1 MRFSTRA
8 IHVGQETEEVTGA
21 TIPPIF
27 LTSTYNQEAP
37 NVHKGYD
44 YSRAINPTRNNL
56 EACLASLEGG
66 EAAAAF
72 SSGMA
77 AITAVFQTLRPGDGV
92 VAGHDLYGGT
102 FRLLEKHFIPWGLQ
116 VVYADGESL
125 EDFEKAIGQF
135 SRPRI
140 MWLETPTNPLL
151 HISDLRELCGLAKKH
166 DMTVAVDNTFATPYL
181 QRPLELGADIVVHS
195 TTKYLGGHSDVIGG
209 AAITRTAGQMEPIR
223 FLQFA
228 AGAIPSPFDCYL
240 VQRGLKTLA
249 LRMDKHCSNAQTIA
263 EKLLNYPQVK
273 EVLYP
278 GLPSHPGYGL
288 AKEQMSGFG
297 GIVSFRLNGDL
308 EKTKRFCSSL
318 KVFSL
323 AESLGGIESL
333 CNHPALMTHASI
345 PQEIREQRGVG
356 DTLIRLSVGIED
368 IQDLLQDIEQALANI
383 T

>member
-8 IHVGQETEEVTGA
+8 IHVGQEAEEVTGA

-66 EAAAAF
+66 KAGAAF
-72 SSGMA
+72 SSGLA
-77 AITAVFQTLRPGDGV
+77 ATTAVFQTLRPGDGV

-102 FRLLEKHFIPWGLQ
+102 FRLLEKHFVPWGLQ
-116 VVYADGESL
+116 VVYAEGESL
-125 EDFEKAIGQF
+125 ADFEKAIGKL
-135 SRPRI
+135 SRPRM

-151 HISDLRELCGLAKKH
+151 NISDLPELCNLAKKH
-166 DMTVAVDNTFATPYL
+166 DTAVAVDNTFATPYL
-181 QRPLELGADIVVHS
+181 QRPIALGADIVVHS
-195 TTKYLGGHSDVIGG
+195 TTKYLGGHSDIIGG
-209 AAITRTAGQMEPIR
+209 AVITRTAGQMEPIR

-228 AGAIPSPFDCYL
+228 AGAVPGPFDCYL
-240 VQRGLKTLA
+240 VQRGIKTLA
-249 LRMDKHCSNAQTIA
+249 LRMEKHCSNAQIIA
-263 EKLLNYPQVK
+263 EKLLKYPQIE

-278 GLPSHPGYGL
+278 GLPSHPGHDL
-288 AKEQMSGFG
+288 AKELMSGFG

-323 AESLGGIESL
+323 AESLGGVESL

-345 PQEIREQRGVG
+345 PKEIRELRGVG
-356 DTLIRLSVGIED
+356 DNLIRLSVGIED
-368 IQDLLQDIEQALANI
+368 VQDLLQDIEQALTNI
-383 T
+383 S